1 MSRPARGT
9 STAELLGGASFL
21 RHNRRVLCLMGVM
34 VVAMAGR
41 PWDGDL
47 APCVR
52 HQDLA
57 HWRRRLRASE
67 DGSWASCLVAGLG
80 LWFRALGGTRGRLS
94 VCFVVAAV
102 CFSVFGGDP
111 PFALALVVLAAG
123 TLALTVAMACAGSEV
138 QQSVPDFLRGR
149 TSAITSMGQNGL
161 AGLGAV
167 AVAAAAAR
175 AGAGVAVAG
184 MAGLV
189 CVLGIALL
197 TLASRPRPGPPAR
210 QRLSTGQSGAP

>member
-1 MSRPARGT
+1 
-9 STAELLGGASFL
+9 
-21 RHNRRVLCLMGVM
+21 
-34 VVAMAGR
+34 MAPG
-41 PWDGDL
+41 
-47 APCVR
+47 
-52 HQDLA
+52 
-57 HWRRRLRASE
+57 
-67 DGSWASCLVAGLG
+67 ASCLVAGLG
-80 LWFRALGGTRGRLS
+80 PWFRALGGTRGRLG

-149 TSAITSMGQNGL
+149 TSAITSMAQNGL

-197 TLASRPRPGPPAR
+197 TLPGIETAAQDLPAR
-210 QRLSTGQSGAP
+210 RRLKYGPVGHCIGNRLRTTGRTGASLAPAFADQRFLA

>member
-1 MSRPARGT
+1 MTPG
-9 STAELLGGASFL
+9 
-21 RHNRRVLCLMGVM
+21 
-34 VVAMAGR
+34 
-41 PWDGDL
+41 L
-47 APCVR
+47 AAV
-52 HQDLA
+52 
-57 HWRRRLRASE
+57 
-67 DGSWASCLVAGLG
+67 VAGLG

-94 VCFVVAAV
+94 VSFVVAAV

-111 PFALALVVLAAG
+111 PFALVLVVLAAG

-175 AGAGVAVAG
+175 AER
-184 MAGLV
+184 
-189 CVLGIALL
+189 
-197 TLASRPRPGPPAR
+197 ASP
-210 QRLSTGQSGAP
+210 